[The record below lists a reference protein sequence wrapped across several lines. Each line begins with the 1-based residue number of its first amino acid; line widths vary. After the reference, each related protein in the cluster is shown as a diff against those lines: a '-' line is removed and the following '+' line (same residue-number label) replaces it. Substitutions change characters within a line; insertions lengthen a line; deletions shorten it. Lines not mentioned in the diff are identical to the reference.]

1 MGQEI
6 ARTEFTDQDAARF
19 AARLAAETRLLG
31 QSLDAGRFDDGRTL
45 MAGCEIEGWLL
56 DRHYLPVADNES
68 FLRRL
73 DNPLVVPEL
82 SRFNI
87 ELNCAPVALHGSGL
101 RELQAG
107 LSATWQDCQR
117 VAHAGNDIA
126 MLIGILPTI
135 AQRDLCLANV
145 SPLNRY
151 RALNAQVMRAREGA
165 PIRIDIRGRER
176 LTLEHQDVLLEA
188 ATTSLQLHLQ
198 VPASRAVRYYNA
210 AQLLAAPMVALAAN
224 APFLFGRDLWAETR
238 VPLFEQAAATSTEGE
253 GRVTFGHAWLERSAF
268 EYFADNLSRFAPLLP
283 VEMDDAPADFSHLR
297 LHNGTIWRWNRLLVA
312 PGPTPSLRIEHRVM
326 AAGPTFVDMLA
337 HLALFDG
344 AVNFLASLA
353 EAPERSLPF
362 AIARDNFYRAARLGL
377 DAGLVW
383 LDGRRRSVSTLLRDE
398 LVPMAREGLR
408 QLDIDPEDSEPL
420 LEIVTQRAASG
431 RNGAWWQRE
440 WLRRHPGDFV
450 GLTARYV
457 EHQRQGNP
465 VHEWEL

>member
-6 ARTEFTDQDAARF
+6 ARTEFTGEDASRF
-19 AARLAAETRLLG
+19 AARLAAETRLLR
-31 QSLDAGRFDDGRTL
+31 QRLDAGDFDDSQTL
-45 MAGCEIEGWLL
+45 VAGCEIEGWLL

-68 FLRRL
+68 FLQRL
-73 DNPLVVPEL
+73 GSPLVVPEL

-87 ELNCAPVALHGSGL
+87 ELNCAPVALRGSAL
-101 RELQAG
+101 RELRGG
-107 LSATWQDCQR
+107 LDATWHDCQR
-117 VAHAGNDIA
+117 AAHGDGDIA

-135 AQRDLCLANV
+135 RERDLCLANV

-151 RALNAQVMRAREGA
+151 RALNAQVMRARGGA
-165 PIRIDIRGRER
+165 PIRIDIRGH
-176 LTLEHQDVLLEA
+176 EHLSLLHDDVLLEA

-198 VPASRAVRYYNA
+198 VPCSRAVRYYNA
-210 AQLLAAPMVALAAN
+210 AQLLAAPMVAVAAN

-238 VPLFEQAAATSTEGE
+238 VPLFEQATATSADGK
-253 GRVTFGHAWLERSAF
+253 GRVIFGDGWLEHSAF
-268 EYFADNLSRFAPLLP
+268 ELFADNLSRFPPLLP
-283 VEMDDAPADFSHLR
+283 LAMGDAPEDFSHLR

-326 AAGPTFVDMLA
+326 AAGPTFIDMLA
-337 HLALFDG
+337 HMALFNG

-353 EAPERSLPF
+353 VAPERDLPF
-362 AIARDNFYRAARLGL
+362 ATARDNFYRAAELGL
-377 DAGLVW
+377 DAELGWLNGSRRPVSALLVE
-383 LDGRRRSVSTLLRDE
+383 E

-408 QLDIDPEDSEPL
+408 QLDIDPDDSEPL
-420 LEIVTQRAASG
+420 LDIVAQRAASR

-457 EHQRQGNP
+457 EHQRQANP

>member
-1 MGQEI
+1 M
-6 ARTEFTDQDAARF
+6 R
-19 AARLAAETRLLG
+19 
-31 QSLDAGRFDDGRTL
+31 
-45 MAGCEIEGWLL
+45 
-56 DRHYLPVADNES
+56 
-68 FLRRL
+68 
-73 DNPLVVPEL
+73 
-82 SRFNI
+82 
-87 ELNCAPVALHGSGL
+87 GSG
-101 RELQAG
+101 
-107 LSATWQDCQR
+107 T
-117 VAHAGNDIA
+117 
-126 MLIGILPTI
+126 
-135 AQRDLCLANV
+135 
-145 SPLNRY
+145 
-151 RALNAQVMRAREGA
+151 AR
-165 PIRIDIRGRER
+165 
-176 LTLEHQDVLLEA
+176 
-188 ATTSLQLHLQ
+188 S
-198 VPASRAVRYYNA
+198 SC
-210 AQLLAAPMVALAAN
+210 
-224 APFLFGRDLWAETR
+224 
-238 VPLFEQAAATSTEGE
+238 S
-253 GRVTFGHAWLERSAF
+253 
-268 EYFADNLSRFAPLLP
+268 DNLSRYPPLLP
-283 VEMDDAPADFSHLR
+283 IEMDDTPGDFSHLR

>member
-6 ARTEFTDQDAARF
+6 ARTEFTADDASRF
-19 AARLAAETRLLG
+19 AARVAAETRLLREC
-31 QSLDAGRFDDGRTL
+31 LDAGRFDDRPML
-45 MAGCEIEGWLL
+45 VAGCEVEGWLL

-73 DNPLVVPEL
+73 NNPLVVPEL

-87 ELNCAPVALHGSGL
+87 ELNCAPVELRGPAL
-101 RELQAG
+101 RELLAG
-107 LSATWQDCQR
+107 LTATWQDCQR
-117 VAHAGNDIA
+117 AAHRGDDIA

-151 RALNAQVMRAREGA
+151 RALNAQVMRARGGA
-165 PIRIDIRGRER
+165 PIRIDIRGREH
-176 LTLEHQDVLLEA
+176 LTLEHGDVLLEA

-198 VPASRAVRYYNA
+198 VPCSRAVRYYNA

-224 APFLFGRDLWAETR
+224 SPFLFGRDLWAETR
-238 VPLFEQAAATSTEGE
+238 VPLFEQATATGADGE
-253 GRVTFGHAWLERSAF
+253 QRVTFGHAWLEHSAL
-268 EYFADNLSRFAPLLP
+268 ELFADNLTRFPALLP
-283 VEMDDAPADFSHLR
+283 IEMDDPPLAFSHLR

-312 PGPTPSLRIEHRVM
+312 PGATPSLRIEHRVM
-326 AAGPTFVDMLA
+326 AAGPSFIDMLA
-337 HLALFDG
+337 QVALFNG

-353 EAPERSLPF
+353 EAPERGLPF

-377 DAGLVW
+377 EAGLVW
-383 LDGRRRSVSTLLRDE
+383 LDGSRRPVSTLLGEE
-398 LVPMAREGLR
+398 LIPMAREGLR

-420 LEIVTQRAASG
+420 LEIVRQRAASR